1 MQVVVREVSH
11 KGASSIVEWVD
22 SAGNVKRNTLP
33 STELIYKNGEVFVED
48 PDEGA
53 PYGIAWEDL
62 IHTRFGPKAI
72 ADLLRQ
78 RGIWTLEDYANNTAT
93 VTSVFNEAC
102 SLNQQQ
108 FKEAV
113 LVRLQGK
120 KDEE

>member
-1 MQVVVREVSH
+1 MQVSVREISH
-11 KGASSIVEWVD
+11 KGASSLVEWLD
-22 SAGNVKRNTLP
+22 SAGNVKRSTLP
-33 STELIYKNGEVFVED
+33 STELIYENGEVLVED

-62 IHTRFGPKAI
+62 IHTRMGPKAI

-102 SLNQQQ
+102 SLNRQQ
-108 FKEAV
+108 FTEAV

-120 KDEE
+120 KEDE